1 MALAPGAAAD
11 DVAEIPERVL
21 ERWDVVGRCRAGG
34 FEEFV
39 ERGARRRGER
49 GDEVRRRVSEQRRLQ
64 ERLHGVLN
72 IEHHVVHAERN
83 LLVVVVTA
91 RLVDFLLHVEEE
103 EFPGEVADLDA
114 EDEFLARV
122 RHTAR
127 ARQRQTA
134 PEGGPPSLKDAVK
147 LLDPLRHRVLEM
159 PAGLGME
166 LRVEARAGPSRV
178 VRRKPIVADVR
189 GRGERLVESR
199 RI

>member
-1 MALAPGAAAD
+1 MVLAPGATAD
-11 DVAEIPERVL
+11 DVAQIPERVL
-21 ERWDVVGRCRAGG
+21 ERRDVVGRRRAGG

-39 ERGARRRGER
+39 ERGARGRGER
-49 GDEVRRRVSEQRRLQ
+49 VDEVRRRVSEQRRLHK
-64 ERLHGVLN
+64 RLRRVRDVEHN
-72 IEHHVVHAERN
+72 IVNHYRN
-83 LLVVVVTA
+83 LLLVVATA

-127 ARQRQTA
+127 ARQFQTA

-147 LLDPLRHRVLEM
+147 LLDPVRHRVLESH
-159 PAGLGME
+159 AVHGME

-178 VRRKPIVADVR
+178 VRRKPVVADVR